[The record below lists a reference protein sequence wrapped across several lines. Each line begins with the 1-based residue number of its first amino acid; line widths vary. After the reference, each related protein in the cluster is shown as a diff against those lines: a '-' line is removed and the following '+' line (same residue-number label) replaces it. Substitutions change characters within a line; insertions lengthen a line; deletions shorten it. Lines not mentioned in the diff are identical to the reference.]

1 MHKYFVCLFSFFFF
15 LFCFLDLHFNII
27 QHATEVDS
35 TITCSMLDCLVTVC
49 AMHLCVA
56 WSLCKLVFIQ
66 HFFKFAFTIWINS
79 IQPKCR
85 GRNFDLLNTCEWI
98 TVTCQCSIKQSLPRP
113 DVLSTNI
120 DHNKRL
126 SHRIYWMVT
135 ANSLCVTTWRLVACT
150 ETGCG
155 IDVEHLNVSSVVCN
169 PGKVILLGRCTD
181 FLGAQTHLGKK
192 AKLVSFFQNASHE
205 LHFITKLCL
214 KYKLYR

>member
-1 MHKYFVCLFSFFFF
+1 MHNKYFVCLFSFCCC
-15 LFCFLDLHFNII
+15 CFLDLHFNI

-49 AMHLCVA
+49 AMYLCGMISVQIGIYSA
-56 WSLCKLVFIQ
+56 F
-66 HFFKFAFTIWINS
+66 FFKFAFTIWINS

-85 GRNFDLLNTCEWI
+85 GWNFDLLNTCEWI
-98 TVTCQCSIKQSLPRP
+98 TVTCQCSIKQSLPCL

-120 DHNKRL
+120 DHNKHL

-155 IDVEHLNVSSVVCN
+155 IDVE
-169 PGKVILLGRCTD
+169 R
-181 FLGAQTHLGKK
+181 FLC
-192 AKLVSFFQNASHE
+192 
-205 LHFITKLCL
+205 CL
-214 KYKLYR
+214 

>member
-1 MHKYFVCLFSFFFF
+1 M
-15 LFCFLDLHFNII
+15 
-27 QHATEVDS
+27 DS

-56 WSLCKLVFIQ
+56 WSLWKLVFIQ

>member
-1 MHKYFVCLFSFFFF
+1 MHNKYFICLFFV
-15 LFCFLDLHFNII
+15 CFLDLHFNIA
-27 QHATEVDS
+27 QRATELDS

-49 AMHLCVA
+49 AIHLCVA

-66 HFFKFAFTIWINS
+66 HFFAFTIWINL

-85 GRNFDLLNTCEWI
+85 GWNLDLLNTCEWI

-120 DHNKRL
+120 DHNKHL

-135 ANSLCVTTWRLVACT
+135 ANSVCVTTWRLVACT

-192 AKLVSFFQNASHE
+192 AKLVSFLQNASHD
-205 LHFITKLCL
+205 LHFITKLSL